1 MDRLMKTCSIARVSL
16 PVLVACASLA
26 TAQTSSTALVP
37 NAGVHFG
44 LGLNLNSTA
53 FKGQE
58 LEATGISDV
67 TNTSTGAFVN
77 AGTAGGPPVG
87 IDMAN
92 ANGVSPTLQ
101 LGYFQKL
108 KDSNY
113 LWGIKFSYSY
123 LGGTT
128 ATNDYIR
135 VPQYGSY
142 SNGTPFTGNAIASSY
157 QKTINH
163 QFALIP
169 YFGQAFDRGTIYA
182 GIGPTFSQVTTKIN
196 NLVGFADINGNR
208 TDISGTPQ
216 NFSASQ
222 WVWGGAVMLG
232 GTYYLD
238 KSWFL
243 DFSYTYSMTQNKTAS
258 YNSTFYNPS
267 SPNTYS
273 GSLIGSSTGTAT
285 VQSVTLTLN
294 KVF

>member
-1 MDRLMKTCSIARVSL
+1 MKTCSIARVSL

>member
-16 PVLVACASLA
+16 PLLMACASLA
-26 TAQTSSTALVP
+26 TAQTSSTTLVP

-135 VPQYGSY
+135 VPQYGTY

-182 GIGPTFSQVTTKIN
+182 GIGPTFSQVSTKIN

-285 VQSVTLTLN
+285 VQSVTLTIN

>member
-1 MDRLMKTCSIARVSL
+1 MKTCSIARVSL
-16 PVLVACASLA
+16 PLLMACASLA
-26 TAQTSSTALVP
+26 TAQTSSTTLVP
-37 NAGVHFG
+37 NSGVHFG

-169 YFGQAFDRGTIYA
+169 YVGQAFDRGTIYA
-182 GIGPTFSQVTTKIN
+182 GVGPTVSQVSTKIN

-285 VQSVTLTLN
+285 VQSVTLTIN

>member
-1 MDRLMKTCSIARVSL
+1 MKTCSIARVSL
-16 PVLVACASLA
+16 PLLVACASLA
-26 TAQTSSTALVP
+26 TAQTSSTTLVP

-182 GIGPTFSQVTTKIN
+182 GIGPTFSQVSTKIN

-285 VQSVTLTLN
+285 VQSVTLTIN

>member
-1 MDRLMKTCSIARVSL
+1 MKTCSIARVSL
-16 PVLVACASLA
+16 PLLVACASLA
-26 TAQTSSTALVP
+26 TAQTSSTTLVP

-169 YFGQAFDRGTIYA
+169 YVGQAFDRGTIYA
-182 GIGPTFSQVTTKIN
+182 GVGPTFSQVSTKIN

-285 VQSVTLTLN
+285 VQSVTLTIN

>member
-16 PVLVACASLA
+16 PLLVACASLA
-26 TAQTSSTALVP
+26 TAQTSSTTLVP

-182 GIGPTFSQVTTKIN
+182 GIGPTFSQVSTKIN

-285 VQSVTLTLN
+285 VQSVTLTIN